1 MTNNSKIYPNR
12 RKKSGRRSG
21 LDRRSGED
29 RRSDIDRRSGKDRRV
44 GWEQI
49 KDQRFQGVLRTSET
63 VSHFFSQPL
72 TVIMGYVDLLSSS
85 TGEEDT
91 KEKLIIIK
99 EQLDLISR
107 YLQNLRNLREYKTM
121 DFAGIT
127 LLDLEQPK
135 KDEEEL
141 S

>member
-135 KDEEEL
+135 KDEGGP